1 MPASL
6 AQREQVARLAKL
18 VEGAV
23 ADAPRTESAVF
34 STGCRGLDRCLPE
47 GGLARGTVI
56 EWLAAGP
63 GAGAGLLALA
73 AAREAQQA
81 WAERGGG
88 AVAIIDR
95 QRDFYPPAAAAWG
108 LDLANTLVV
117 HPASEA
123 DERWAIDQALRC
135 EHLAAVVAWPRRLDG
150 RTFRRLQLAAE
161 ANGTVGLL
169 VQPWETRRDP
179 SWSHVRWV
187 VRPRPAEAGGW
198 HLAVRL
204 LRLRGA
210 SLYRERSG
218 QRMEMVIE
226 IDPTSGAIHET
237 RAGDLVPQLARAA
250 TGPSQA

>member
-1 MPASL
+1 MPASP
-6 AQREQVARLAKL
+6 AQREQLARLAKL
-18 VEGAV
+18 LEGAIEE
-23 ADAPRTESAVF
+23 APRRESAIF
-34 STGCRGLDRCLPE
+34 STGCCGIDLALPE

-56 EWLAAGP
+56 EWLADGP

-73 AAREAQQA
+73 AAREAQQS

-95 QRDFYPPAAAAWG
+95 QRGFYPPAAAAWG
-108 LDLANTLVV
+108 LDLTNTLVV

-123 DERWAIDQALRC
+123 DERWALDQALRC

-161 ANGTVGLL
+161 ANRTVGLL
-169 VQPWETRRDP
+169 VRPWETRHDP
-179 SWSHVRWV
+179 SWSHVRWAV
-187 VRPRPAEAGGW
+187 SPRPAKTGGW
-198 HLAVRL
+198 HLTVRL

-218 QRMEMVIE
+218 QRVEMLIE
-226 IDPTSGAIHET
+226 IDPSSGAMHET
-237 RAGDLVPQLARAA
+237 RAGDLASQLVRPAI
-250 TGPSQA
+250 GPSPA

>member
-1 MPASL
+1 MPASP
-6 AQREQVARLAKL
+6 AQREQMARLAKL

-23 ADAPRTESAVF
+23 AEAPRREGAGF
-34 STGCRGLDRCLPE
+34 STGCQGLDRCLPE

-56 EWLAAGP
+56 EWLADGP

-73 AAREAQQA
+73 AAREAQQV

-95 QRDFYPPAAAAWG
+95 QRGFYPPAAAAWG
-108 LDLANTLVV
+108 LDLANTLIV

-123 DERWAIDQALRC
+123 DERWALDQALRC

-169 VQPWETRRDP
+169 VRPWEVRRDP
-179 SWSHVRWV
+179 SWSHVRWA
-187 VRPRPAEAGGW
+187 VRPRAAEVGGW
-198 HLAVRL
+198 RLAVRL

-210 SLYRERSG
+210 SLYREHSG
-218 QRMEMVIE
+218 QCVEMVIE

-237 RAGDLVPQLARAA
+237 HTGNLAPQLARPAV
-250 TGPSQA
+250 GPSPA